1 MGLSARSVG
10 RLLLVPTWA
19 LVIGLLTIAVAHVV
33 AFDHARVFMLADSYT
48 LWIYL
53 PAYAIAVAAICFRAR
68 TLGICAA
75 VLIVAHLAWVL
86 PPAFRRVSI
95 PASAWAAPR
104 LRVVSA
110 NLNFD
115 NREHGP
121 LLAELARDDADVVVL
136 EELTPEWWKAV
147 EASGL
152 WSSHPYRV
160 GRPRTDPGGMAVL
173 SREPLREVVVH
184 DADGW
189 PIITAAIVVD
199 GTTVHLTGVH
209 LLAPLDTFNRNQR
222 QQRAITAI
230 IRALPRPR
238 VVAGDFNADPYN
250 RWYEQILGLGFRE
263 AHEAVGRSL
272 ATTWPNGQHHL
283 PPLRLD
289 HVFVDPPI
297 VPLRAT
303 EGRGTG
309 SDHRPIVVDLA
320 ITRSVAAGR

>member
-1 MGLSARSVG
+1 MRVSARSVG

-19 LVIGLLTIAVAHVV
+19 LVIGLLGLAGAHVV
-33 AFDHARVFMLADSYT
+33 AFDRARVLMLADSYT

-68 TLGICAA
+68 ALGLCAA
-75 VLIVAHLAWVL
+75 VLIVAHLAWVV

-95 PASAWAAPR
+95 PAAARVAPR
-104 LRVVSA
+104 LRIVSA

-121 LLAELARDDADVVVL
+121 LLAELARDDGDVVVL
-136 EELTPEWWKAV
+136 EELTPEWWSAV
-147 EASGL
+147 KASGL

-160 GRPRTDPGGMAVL
+160 GDPRHDPGGMAML
-173 SREPLREVVVH
+173 SREPLRDVVIR

-189 PIITAAIVVD
+189 PIITAAVAVG
-199 GTTVHLTGVH
+199 GTTVHLAGVH
-209 LLAPLDTFNRNQR
+209 LVAPLDTFSRNQR
-222 QQRAITAI
+222 QQRAITEI

-250 RWYEQILGLGFRE
+250 RWYEQIRGLGLRE
-263 AHEAVGRSL
+263 AHEAVGRPL

-289 HVFVDPPI
+289 HVFVDPPL
-297 VPLRAT
+297 VPLDAA

-309 SDHRPIVVDLA
+309 SDHRPIVVDVA
-320 ITRSVAAGR
+320 IMRAAAAGP

>member
-1 MGLSARSVG
+1 MRVSARSAG

-19 LVIGLLTIAVAHVV
+19 LVIGLLGIAAAHVV

-68 TLGICAA
+68 TLGLCAA
-75 VLIVAHLAWVL
+75 VLVVAQLAWVL
-86 PPAFRRVSI
+86 PPAFRGASI
-95 PASAWAAPR
+95 PASAWLAPR

-115 NREHGP
+115 NRDHGP

-136 EELTPEWWKAV
+136 EELTPEWWNAV
-147 EASGL
+147 EASNL

-160 GRPRTDPGGMAVL
+160 GEPRTDPGGMAVL
-173 SREPLREVVVH
+173 SREPLRDVVVRS
-184 DADGW
+184 ADGW
-189 PIITAAIVVD
+189 PIITAAVVIGD
-199 GTTVHLTGVH
+199 TTLHLAGVH
-209 LLAPLDTFNRNQR
+209 LLAPLDTFSRNQR

-250 RWYEQILGLGFRE
+250 RWYEQIRGLGLRE
-263 AHEAVGRSL
+263 AHEAVGRWL

-289 HVFVDPPI
+289 HVFVDPPL

-320 ITRSVAAGR
+320 ITRSGRAGP

>member
-1 MGLSARSVG
+1 MG

-19 LVIGLLTIAVAHVV
+19 LVIALVGIAAAHVL
-33 AFDHARVFMLADSYT
+33 AFDHARFFMLADSYT

-53 PAYAIAVAAICFRAR
+53 PAYAIGVA
-68 TLGICAA
+68 
-75 VLIVAHLAWVL
+75 
-86 PPAFRRVSI
+86 
-95 PASAWAAPR
+95 
-104 LRVVSA
+104 VSA

-115 NREHGP
+115 NRDHGP
-121 LLAELARDDADVVVL
+121 LLAEIARDDADVVVL
-136 EELTPEWWKAV
+136 EELTPEWWNAV
-147 EASGL
+147 EASSL

-160 GRPRTDPGGMAVL
+160 GEPRSDPGGMAVL
-173 SREPLREVVVH
+173 SREPLRDVVVRR
-184 DADGW
+184 ADGW
-189 PIITAAIVVD
+189 PIITAAVVVD
-199 GTTVHLTGVH
+199 HTTVHLAGVH
-209 LLAPLDTFNRNQR
+209 LVAPLDTFSRNQR

-238 VVAGDFNADPYN
+238 IVAGDFNADPYN
-250 RWYEQILGLGFRE
+250 RWYEQIRHLGLRE

-289 HVFVDPPI
+289 HVFVDAPLL
-297 VPLRAT
+297 PLRAT

-320 ITRSVAAGR
+320 ITGSVEGTP